1 MSTSY
6 LIDRT
11 YWAVLIL
18 APLGYALLN
27 VEAFKR
33 TGKRYLL
40 YIFVLELT
48 LFVTTSLMFLMRHSD
63 TIRGNIHQIQMA
75 LLAVAIIRV
84 PLHMFFYAKLLKDLP
99 APPAIQGI

>member
-1 MSTSY
+1 MPISY

-27 VEAFKR
+27 AEAFKR

-40 YIFVLELT
+40 YIFVLDLT
-48 LFVTTSLMFLMRHSD
+48 LFGTTSLMFLMRHSD
-63 TIRGNIHQIQMA
+63 TIRGNIHHIQTA
-75 LLAVAIIRV
+75 LLVIAIVRV
-84 PLHMFFYAKLLKDLP
+84 PLHMFFYSMMLKELP
-99 APPAIQGI
+99 VQPTTQGK